1 MEWELVG
8 WRDIGLEGL
17 EGGGRSGWEGGGGVK
32 PNTESM

>member
-17 EGGGRSGWEGGGGVK
+17 EGGGRSGWEGGSE
-32 PNTESM
+32 T